1 MGTVTYP
8 DAQVAEFVS
17 ERFVALK
24 FNVKERHL
32 DFKEALGRG
41 KVLWA
46 PLLVFLDGRG
56 TELRRYVG
64 FLPPDEFL
72 AELRLVLGQA
82 EMVHANFEEALRWF
96 ESAAEDYPRSSA
108 APEALFWGAAA
119 GYRLKGLAEVVRRW
133 DDLRARYPE
142 TTWARRADVV
152 PDEVR
157 ARIEAEIAAAE
168 AG

>member
-8 DAQVAEFVS
+8 NAEVAEFVS
-17 ERFVALK
+17 ERFVPIK
-24 FNVKERHL
+24 FNIKEPHP

-41 KVLWA
+41 KALWA

-56 TELRRYVG
+56 SELRRYVG

-72 AELRLVLGQA
+72 AELRLVLGLSA
-82 EMVHANFEEALRWF
+82 MVHSKFEEALSWF
-96 ESAAEDYPRSSA
+96 DGAAEAYPRASA

-119 GYRLKGLAEVVRRW
+119 GYRLQGLAEVVRRW
-133 DDLRARYPE
+133 DDLIARYPE

-152 PDEVR
+152 PPEVR
-157 ARIEAEIAAAE
+157 EKLAA
-168 AG
+168 GG

>member
-8 DAQVAEFVS
+8 NAQVAEFVS
-17 ERFVALK
+17 ERFVAIK
-24 FNVKERHL
+24 FNVKEPHP

-56 TELRRYVG
+56 SELRRYVG

-72 AELRLVLGQA
+72 AELRLVLGLS
-82 EMVHANFEEALRWF
+82 EMTHANFEEALRWLDG
-96 ESAAEDYPRSSA
+96 AAELFPASSA
-108 APEALFWGAAA
+108 APEALFWAAAA

-142 TTWARRADVV
+142 STWARRADVV

-157 ARIEAEIAAAE
+157 AKVAAE
-168 AG
+168 QTA

>member
-8 DAQVAEFVS
+8 HPQVAEFVS
-17 ERFVALK
+17 EHFVPLK
-24 FNVKERHL
+24 FNAKERHP
-32 DFKEALGRG
+32 DFKQALGAG
-41 KVLWA
+41 KLLWA

-64 FLPPDEFL
+64 FLPPEEFL
-72 AELRLVLGQA
+72 AELRLVLGLA
-82 EMVHANFEEALRWF
+82 EMVHAEFEAALRWF
-96 ESAAEDYPRSSA
+96 ESAAEDYPKSSA
-108 APEALFWGAAA
+108 APEALFWGASA

-157 ARIEAEIAAAE
+157 AKIEAEAA
-168 AG
+168 G

>member
-1 MGTVTYP
+1 MGAVTYP
-8 DAQVAEFVS
+8 NAQVAEFVS
-17 ERFVALK
+17 ERFIAIK
-24 FNVKERHL
+24 FNVKEPHP

-56 TELRRYVG
+56 SELRRYVG

-72 AELRLVLGQA
+72 AELRLVLGLSA
-82 EMVHANFEEALRWF
+82 MTHADFAEALLWLDG
-96 ESAAEDYPRSSA
+96 AAELFPGASA
-108 APEALFWGAAA
+108 APEALFWAAGA
-119 GYRLKGLAEVVRRW
+119 GYRLGGLLEVIRRS

-142 TTWARRADVV
+142 STWARRADVV
-152 PDEVR
+152 PDEIRVKV
-157 ARIEAEIAAAE
+157 AVEQ

>member
-8 DAQVAEFVS
+8 NAQVAEFVS
-17 ERFVALK
+17 EHFVAIK
-24 FNVKERHL
+24 FNVKEPHP

-56 TELRRYVG
+56 TEMRRYVG

-72 AELRLVLGQA
+72 AELRLVLGLSA
-82 EMVHANFEEALRWF
+82 MTHANFEEALRWL
-96 ESAAEDYPRSSA
+96 EGAAELFPAASA
-108 APEALFWGAAA
+108 APEALFWAAAA

-142 TTWARRADVV
+142 TTWARRVDVV

-157 ARIEAEIAAAE
+157 AKIAAE
-168 AG
+168 PPG

>member
-1 MGTVTYP
+1 MTYP
-8 DAQVAEFVS
+8 NAQVAEFVS
-17 ERFVALK
+17 ERFVAIK
-24 FNVKERHL
+24 FNVKEPHP
-32 DFKEALGRG
+32 DYKEALGRG

-56 TELRRYVG
+56 SELRRYVG

-72 AELRLVLGQA
+72 AELRLVLGLA
-82 EMVHANFEEALRWF
+82 AMTHTNFVEALRWF
-96 ESAAEDYPRSSA
+96 DGAAELFPWASA
-108 APEALFWGAAA
+108 APEALFWAAAA
-119 GYRLKGLAEVVRRW
+119 GYRLSGLPEVIRRW

-142 TTWARRADVV
+142 STWARRADVV

-157 ARIEAEIAAAE
+157 LRIAENP

>member
-8 DAQVAEFVS
+8 NAEVTEFVS
-17 ERFVALK
+17 ERFVPIK
-24 FNVKERHL
+24 FNVKEPHP

-56 TELRRYVG
+56 SELRRYVG

-72 AELRLVLGQA
+72 AELRLVLGLSA
-82 EMVHANFEEALRWF
+82 MTHSKFEDALSWF
-96 ESAAEDYPRSSA
+96 DGAAKTYPRASA

-119 GYRLKGLAEVVRRW
+119 GYRLHGLAEVVRRW
-133 DDLRARYPE
+133 DDLIARYPE
-142 TTWARRADVV
+142 TTWARRVDVV
-152 PDEVR
+152 PPEVR
-157 ARIEAEIAAAE
+157 EKLAA
-168 AG
+168 GG

>member
-1 MGTVTYP
+1 MGAVTYP
-8 DAQVAEFVS
+8 NAQVAEFVS
-17 ERFVALK
+17 ERFVAIK
-24 FNVKERHL
+24 FNVKEPHP
-32 DFKEALGRG
+32 DYKEALGRG

-56 TELRRYVG
+56 SELRRYVG

-72 AELRLVLGQA
+72 AELRLGLGLA
-82 EMVHANFEEALRWF
+82 AMTHTNFEEALRWF
-96 ESAAEDYPRSSA
+96 DGAAELFPSASA
-108 APEALFWGAAA
+108 APEALFWAAAA
-119 GYRLKGLAEVVRRW
+119 GYRLSGLPEVIRRW

-142 TTWARRADVV
+142 STWARRADVV

-157 ARIEAEIAAAE
+157 LKIAGGP

>member
-24 FNVKERHL
+24 FNVKERHP

-56 TELRRYVG
+56 SELRRYVG

-72 AELRLVLGQA
+72 AELRLVLGMS
-82 EMVHANFEEALRWF
+82 EMTHADFAAALRWF
-96 ESAAEDYPRSSA
+96 ESAAGDYPDSSA

-119 GYRLKGLAEVVRRW
+119 GYRLHGLAEVVRRW

-157 ARIEAEIAAAE
+157 EKIERE
-168 AG
+168 ASPAG

>member
-8 DAQVAEFVS
+8 NAQVAEFVS
-17 ERFVALK
+17 EHFAAIK
-24 FNVKERHL
+24 FNVKEPHL

-56 TELRRYVG
+56 SELRRYVG

-72 AELRLVLGQA
+72 AELRLVLGLA
-82 EMVHANFEEALRWF
+82 AMTHTDFEGALRWLDG
-96 ESAAEDYPRSSA
+96 AAELFPAASA
-108 APEALFWGAAA
+108 APEALFWAAAA

-142 TTWARRADVV
+142 STWARRADVV
-152 PDEVR
+152 PDDVR
-157 ARIEAEIAAAE
+157 VKVVAEQP
-168 AG
+168 G

>member
-1 MGTVTYP
+1 MTYP
-8 DAQVAEFVS
+8 NAQVAEFVS
-17 ERFVALK
+17 ERFVAIK
-24 FNVKERHL
+24 FNVKEPHP
-32 DFKEALGRG
+32 DYKEALGRG

-56 TELRRYVG
+56 SELRRYVG

-72 AELRLVLGQA
+72 AELRLVLGLA
-82 EMVHANFEEALRWF
+82 AMTHTNFAEALRWF
-96 ESAAEDYPRSSA
+96 DGAAELFPWASA
-108 APEALFWGAAA
+108 APEALFWAAAA
-119 GYRLKGLAEVVRRW
+119 GYRLSGLPEVIRRW

-142 TTWARRADVV
+142 STWARRADVV

-157 ARIEAEIAAAE
+157 LKIAENP

>member
-8 DAQVAEFVS
+8 NAQVAEFVS
-17 ERFVALK
+17 EHFEAIK
-24 FNVKERHL
+24 FNVKEPHP

-56 TELRRYVG
+56 SELRRYVG

-72 AELRLVLGQA
+72 AELRLVLGLA
-82 EMVHANFEEALRWF
+82 AMTHTNFEEALRWLDG
-96 ESAAEDYPRSSA
+96 AADLFPDSSA
-108 APEALFWGAAA
+108 APEALFWAAAA
-119 GYRLKGLAEVVRRW
+119 GYRLKGIAEVVRRW
-133 DDLRARYPE
+133 DGLRARYPE
-142 TTWARRADVV
+142 TTWARRVDVV

-157 ARIEAEIAAAE
+157 ARIAEQAIP
-168 AG
+168 G

>member
-8 DAQVAEFVS
+8 NAQVADFVS
-17 ERFVALK
+17 EHFVAMK
-24 FNVKERHL
+24 FNVKEPHP

-56 TELRRYVG
+56 SELRRYVG

-72 AELRLVLGQA
+72 AELRLVLGLA
-82 EMVHANFEEALRWF
+82 AMTHTNFEEALGWLDG
-96 ESAAEDYPRSSA
+96 AAELFPAASA
-108 APEALFWGAAA
+108 APEALFWAAAA
-119 GYRLKGLAEVVRRW
+119 GYRLKGLAEVVHRW

-142 TTWARRADVV
+142 TTWARRVDVV

-157 ARIEAEIAAAE
+157 AKIAAE
-168 AG
+168 QSG

>member
-8 DAQVAEFVS
+8 NAQVADFVS
-17 ERFVALK
+17 ERFVAIK
-24 FNVKERHL
+24 FNVKEPHP

-56 TELRRYVG
+56 SELRRYVG

-72 AELRLVLGQA
+72 AELRLVLGLSA
-82 EMVHANFEEALRWF
+82 MTHASFAEALRWLDG
-96 ESAAEDYPRSSA
+96 AAELFPAASA
-108 APEALFWGAAA
+108 APEALFWAAAA

-142 TTWARRADVV
+142 TTWARRVDVV

-157 ARIEAEIAAAE
+157 AKIAAE
-168 AG
+168 QPG

>member
-8 DAQVAEFVS
+8 NAEVAEFVS
-17 ERFVALK
+17 ERFVPIK
-24 FNVKERHL
+24 FNIKEPHP

-56 TELRRYVG
+56 SELRRYVG

-72 AELRLVLGQA
+72 AELRIVLGLSA
-82 EMVHANFEEALRWF
+82 MTHSKFEDALAWF
-96 ESAAEDYPRSSA
+96 DGAAETYPQASA

-119 GYRLKGLAEVVRRW
+119 GYRLQGLAEVVRRW
-133 DDLRARYPE
+133 DDLIARYPE

-152 PDEVR
+152 PPEVR
-157 ARIEAEIAAAE
+157 EKLAA
-168 AG
+168 GG

>member
-1 MGTVTYP
+1 MGAVTYP
-8 DAQVAEFVS
+8 NAQVAEFVS
-17 ERFVALK
+17 ERFVAIK
-24 FNVKERHL
+24 FNVKEPHP

-56 TELRRYVG
+56 SELRRYVG

-72 AELRLVLGQA
+72 AELRLVLGLA
-82 EMVHANFEEALRWF
+82 AMTHSHFEDALGWF
-96 ESAAEDYPRSSA
+96 DGAAEDFPEASA
-108 APEALFWGAAA
+108 APEALFWAAGA
-119 GYRLKGLAEVVRRW
+119 GYRLGGIPEVVRRW

-142 TTWARRADVV
+142 STWARRADVV

-157 ARIEAEIAAAE
+157 AKIAADQS
-168 AG
+168 G

>member
-8 DAQVAEFVS
+8 NAQVADFVS
-17 ERFVALK
+17 ERFIAIK
-24 FNVKERHL
+24 FNVKEPHP

-72 AELRLVLGQA
+72 AELRLVLGLS
-82 EMVHANFEEALRWF
+82 EMTHAHFEEALGWLDG
-96 ESAAEDYPRSSA
+96 AAELFPAASA
-108 APEALFWGAAA
+108 APEALFWAAAA

-142 TTWARRADVV
+142 TTWARRVDVV

-157 ARIEAEIAAAE
+157 AKIAAE
-168 AG
+168 QSG

>member
-8 DAQVAEFVS
+8 NAQVADFVS
-17 ERFVALK
+17 ERFVAIK
-24 FNVKERHL
+24 FNVKEPHP

-56 TELRRYVG
+56 SELRRYVG

-72 AELRLVLGQA
+72 AELRLVLGLSA
-82 EMVHANFEEALRWF
+82 MTHTNFEEALRWF
-96 ESAAEDYPRSSA
+96 DGAAEAFPEASA
-108 APEALFWGAAA
+108 APEALFWAAAA

-142 TTWARRADVV
+142 STWARRADVV

-157 ARIEAEIAAAE
+157 AQV
-168 AG
+168 AGNPAG

>member
-8 DAQVAEFVS
+8 NAQVAEFVS
-17 ERFVALK
+17 EHFVAIK
-24 FNVKERHL
+24 FNVKEPHP

-56 TELRRYVG
+56 SEPRRYVG

-72 AELRLVLGQA
+72 AELRLVLGLS
-82 EMVHANFEEALRWF
+82 EMTHANFEAALRWL
-96 ESAAEDYPRSSA
+96 EGAAELFPAASA
-108 APEALFWGAAA
+108 APEALFWAAAA

-142 TTWARRADVV
+142 TTWARRVDVV

-157 ARIEAEIAAAE
+157 AKIAAE
-168 AG
+168 PPG

>member
-1 MGTVTYP
+1 MGAVTYP
-8 DAQVAEFVS
+8 NAQVAEFVS
-17 ERFVALK
+17 EHFVAIK
-24 FNVKERHL
+24 FNVKEPHP

-56 TELRRYVG
+56 SELRRYVG

-72 AELRLVLGQA
+72 AELRLVLGLA
-82 EMVHANFEEALRWF
+82 AMTHTDYEEALRWF
-96 ESAAEDYPRSSA
+96 DGVAELFPSSSA
-108 APEALFWGAAA
+108 APEALFWAAGA
-119 GYRLKGLAEVVRRW
+119 GYRLSGIPEVIRRW

-142 TTWARRADVV
+142 STWARRADVV

-157 ARIEAEIAAAE
+157 VKV
-168 AG
+168 AGAQAG

>member
-1 MGTVTYP
+1 MGAVTYP
-8 DAQVAEFVS
+8 NAQVAEFVS

-24 FNVKERHL
+24 LNAKEHHP

-56 TELRRYVG
+56 SELRRYVG

-72 AELRLVLGQA
+72 AELRLVLGLA
-82 EMVHANFEEALRWF
+82 AMTHASFEEALRWF

-119 GYRLKGLAEVVRRW
+119 GYRLRGLPEVIRRW
-133 DDLRARYPE
+133 DDLIARYPE

-157 ARIEAEIAAAE
+157 IKVAVEE

>member
-8 DAQVAEFVS
+8 NAEVAEFIS
-17 ERFVALK
+17 ERFVPIK
-24 FNVKERHL
+24 FNIKEPHP

-46 PLLVFLDGRG
+46 PLLVFLDTRG
-56 TELRRYVG
+56 SELRRYVG

-72 AELRLVLGQA
+72 AELRLVLGLSA
-82 EMVHANFEEALRWF
+82 MTHSKFEDALSWLDG
-96 ESAAEDYPRSSA
+96 AAETYPRASA

-119 GYRLKGLAEVVRRW
+119 AYRLEGLAAVVRRW
-133 DDLRARYPE
+133 DDLIARYPE

-152 PDEVR
+152 PPEVR
-157 ARIEAEIAAAE
+157 EKLAA
-168 AG
+168 GG

>member
-1 MGTVTYP
+1 MGAVTYP
-8 DAQVAEFVS
+8 HAQVAEFVA
-17 ERFVALK
+17 ERFVPLK
-24 FNVKERHL
+24 FNVKEHHP

-56 TELRRYVG
+56 SELRRYVG

-72 AELRLVLGQA
+72 AELRLVLGLA
-82 EMVHANFEEALRWF
+82 EMTHANFQEALRWF
-96 ESAAEDYPRSSA
+96 DGAAEDYPRSSA
-108 APEALFWGAAA
+108 APEALFWGAGA
-119 GYRLKGLAEVVRRW
+119 GYRLGGLPEVIRRW

-142 TTWARRADVV
+142 STWARRADVV

-157 ARIEAEIAAAE
+157 IKVAVEQ

>member
-8 DAQVAEFVS
+8 NAQVADFVS
-17 ERFVALK
+17 EHFVAIK
-24 FNVKERHL
+24 FNVKEPHP

-56 TELRRYVG
+56 SELRRYVG

-72 AELRLVLGQA
+72 AELRLVLGLS
-82 EMVHANFEEALRWF
+82 EMTHANFAAAVGWLEG
-96 ESAAEDYPRSSA
+96 AAELFPAASA
-108 APEALFWGAAA
+108 APEALFWAAAA

-142 TTWARRADVV
+142 TTWARRVDVV

-157 ARIEAEIAAAE
+157 AKIAAE
-168 AG
+168 PPG

>member
-1 MGTVTYP
+1 MGAVTYP
-8 DAQVAEFVS
+8 HAQVAEFVS

-24 FNVKERHL
+24 FNVKEPHL

-56 TELRRYVG
+56 SELRRYVG

-72 AELRLVLGQA
+72 AELRLVLGLS
-82 EMVHANFEEALRWF
+82 EMTHANFQEALRWF
-96 ESAAEDYPRSSA
+96 DSAADDYPESSA
-108 APEALFWGAAA
+108 APEALFWAAGAA
-119 GYRLKGLAEVVRRW
+119 YRLEGLAGVVRRW
-133 DDLRARYPE
+133 DDLRARYAE

-152 PDEVR
+152 PDDVR
-157 ARIEAEIAAAE
+157 IKIATE
-168 AG
+168 TAG